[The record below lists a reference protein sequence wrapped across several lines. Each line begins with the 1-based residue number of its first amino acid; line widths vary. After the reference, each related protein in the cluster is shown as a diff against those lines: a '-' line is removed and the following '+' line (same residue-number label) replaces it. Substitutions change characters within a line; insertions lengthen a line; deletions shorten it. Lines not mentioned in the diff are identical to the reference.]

1 MPGAARRVA
10 ALLAAACVLLTAAPA
25 GATALTL
32 RPAAPNVYKLGGDVL
47 VSPDQVVGTVLIF
60 GGNLTVAGRIEG
72 SAVVIGG
79 HVHLLSSGVV
89 SRTVFCL
96 GGVQRDLGSVVVG
109 NVVSL
114 RGNQFLAR
122 VASGLYRT
130 VRSPFQAGTLLG
142 WGATTL
148 LYIIVAVVAAGLFS
162 RQTGSVR
169 ERIVRHAG
177 SSLGWGAMGAVVV
190 VPAIS
195 VLLLVSVIGVL
206 VLIPWLLI
214 VVPIAFFFGFACV
227 SALAGRSVLSLLG
240 VRSERL
246 VASAVV
252 GVLLLHVLRLIPYAG
267 SVLWA
272 LAWLVGFGAVAAE
285 VYLWG
290 RGGGGAPRAPPP
302 PPQAPPRSSGTF
314 PAPPEVPRRS
324 APARARTAGASP
336 APECR
341 RSRREQHAAPGS
353 RCPLTTG
360 SAIPCPG

>member
-1 MPGAARRVA
+1 MLAACCV
-10 ALLAAACVLLTAAPA
+10 LLAAAAPVAA
-25 GATALTL
+25 ALTPS
-32 RPAAPNVYKLGGDVL
+32 PAAPNVYKLGGDVL
-47 VSPDQVVGTVLIF
+47 VASDQVVGTVLIF
-60 GGNLTVAGRIEG
+60 GGDLTVAGRVEG

-79 HVHLLSSGVV
+79 HVRVLSSGVV

-96 GGVQRDLGSVVVG
+96 GGVQRDPGSVVVG

-130 VRSPFQAGTLLG
+130 VKSPFRTGTLLG
-142 WGATTL
+142 WGATTV
-148 LYIIVAVVAAGLFS
+148 LYLIVAVVAAWLFS
-162 RQTGSVR
+162 RQTVSVR

-177 SSLGWGAMGAVVV
+177 SSLGWGTLGALLV

-214 VVPIAFFFGFACV
+214 VVPLAFFFGFACV
-227 SALAGRSVLSLLG
+227 GALVGRRLLALFG
-240 VRSERL
+240 AHGEHL

-272 LAWLVGFGAVAAE
+272 LAWLGGFGAVAAE

-290 RGGGGAPRAPPP
+290 RAR
-302 PPQAPPRSSGTF
+302 
-314 PAPPEVPRRS
+314 
-324 APARARTAGASP
+324 RARRA
-336 APECR
+336 APE
-341 RSRREQHAAPGS
+341 A
-353 RCPLTTG
+353 
-360 SAIPCPG
+360 